1 MTDLLEFYERT
12 QRESREHVL
21 KHLEDIGQFDELQ
34 VAQLLGD
41 VLEDPA
47 RVIADLVELVQKG
60 RRDTL
65 DICFPEKK
73 KEVA

>member
-21 KHLEDIGQFDELQ
+21 RHLNDIAEFDELEI
-34 VAQLLGD
+34 AQLLGD

-47 RVIADLVELVQKG
+47 RVIAGLVELVQKG

>member
-1 MTDLLEFYERT
+1 MTDLVEFYERT

-21 KHLEDIGQFDELQ
+21 RHLDDIGQFDELQ
-34 VAQLLGD
+34 VAQLLQD
-41 VLEDPA
+41 VLDDPA
-47 RVIADLVELVQKG
+47 RVIAGLVELVQKG

>member
-21 KHLEDIGQFDELQ
+21 RHLEDIGQFDELQ

-41 VLEDPA
+41 VLDDPA
-47 RVIADLVELVQKG
+47 RVLADLVKLVQKG

>member
-21 KHLEDIGQFDELQ
+21 RHLEDIGQFDELQ

-41 VLEDPA
+41 VLDDPA
-47 RVIADLVELVQKG
+47 RVIAGLVELVQKG

>member
-21 KHLEDIGQFDELQ
+21 RHLEDIGQFDELQ

-47 RVIADLVELVQKG
+47 RVIAGLVELVQKG

>member
-1 MTDLLEFYERT
+1 MTDLVEFYERT
-12 QRESREHVL
+12 QKESREHVL
-21 KHLEDIGQFDELQ
+21 RHLDDIGQFDELQ
-34 VAQLLGD
+34 IAQLLGD

-47 RVIADLVELVQKG
+47 RVLSDLVELVQKA